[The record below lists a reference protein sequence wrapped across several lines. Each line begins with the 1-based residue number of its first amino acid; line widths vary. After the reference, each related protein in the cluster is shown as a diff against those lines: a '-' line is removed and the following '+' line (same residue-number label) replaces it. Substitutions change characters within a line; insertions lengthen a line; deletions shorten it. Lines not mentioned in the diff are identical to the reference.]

1 VTVAD
6 VVGQFLSG
14 LARAGVLFL
23 IAAGLSF
30 IFGVVK
36 IVNFAHGALYMVGAF
51 LTFTF
56 TKTLGMP
63 FWVAIVLAALSV
75 AVIGLVM
82 EIFLFRR
89 VYGRPPADQ
98 LLLTFA
104 MVLIIHDLVRLA
116 YGSNLRSVSRPPLLA
131 GAVFLGDVIFPS
143 YYIFIIVVGV
153 AVLLGFWAFLH
164 RTRLGKTIRAAV
176 GNREMVACLGKPL
189 PWLFTAAFAA
199 GVFVDGLAGAIAA
212 PLGGIRLGMD
222 FDIIILAFATVI
234 VGGFGSLPGTA
245 LAAFIIGEAYA
256 FGIWLMPAIA
266 LSLPFIIMA
275 AVLIVRPWGLLGRS
289 GGGEL

>member
-1 VTVAD
+1 MTVAD

-56 TKTLGMP
+56 TTTLGIS

-89 VYGRPPADQ
+89 VYGRPAADQ

-256 FGIWLMPAIA
+256 FGIWFMPAIA

>member
-1 VTVAD
+1 MTVAD

-56 TKTLGMP
+56 TKTLGIP

-256 FGIWLMPAIA
+256 FGIWFMPAIA

>member
-1 VTVAD
+1 
-6 VVGQFLSG
+6 
-14 LARAGVLFL
+14 
-23 IAAGLSF
+23 
-30 IFGVVK
+30 
-36 IVNFAHGALYMVGAF
+36 MVGAF

-56 TKTLGMP
+56 TKTLGLP

-143 YYIFIIVVGV
+143 YYIFIIAVGV

>member
-1 VTVAD
+1 MTAAD
-6 VVGQFLSG
+6 VLSQFLSG

-51 LTFTF
+51 LTYSLTV
-56 TKTLGMP
+56 TMGVP
-63 FWVAIVLAALSV
+63 FLASVVLAAVGV
-75 AVIGLVM
+75 AVVGVVIEV
-82 EIFLFRR
+82 FVFRR
-89 VYGRPPADQ
+89 VYGRPVADQ

-104 MVLIIHDLVRLA
+104 MVLIIHDVVRLG
-116 YGSNLRSVSRPPLLA
+116 YGSNMRSVPRPRLLA
-131 GAVFLGDVIFPS
+131 GAVFLGDVVFPT
-143 YYIFIIVVGV
+143 YYIFIVLMGLG
-153 AVLLGFWAFLH
+153 VLLGFWAFLH
-164 RTRLGKTIRAAV
+164 KTRLGKTIRAAV

-189 PWLFTAAFAA
+189 PWLFTAAFAG
-199 GVFVDGLAGAIAA
+199 GVFVDGLAGAISA

-245 LAAFIIGEAYA
+245 LAAFVIGEAYA
-256 FGIWLMPAIA
+256 FGIWLLPAIA

-275 AVLIVRPWGLLGRS
+275 VVLIVRPWGLVGRAGS
-289 GGGEL
+289 GEL

>member
-1 VTVAD
+1 MTVAD

-63 FWVAIVLAALSV
+63 FWVAILLAALSV

>member
-1 VTVAD
+1 MTAAD
-6 VVGQFLSG
+6 VLGQFLSG

-51 LTFTF
+51 LTYSFVV
-56 TKTLGMP
+56 TLKVP
-63 FWVAIVLAALSV
+63 FWAAVVLAAVSV
-75 AVIGLVM
+75 AVIGVAI
-82 EIFLFRR
+82 EIFIFRR
-89 VYGRPPADQ
+89 VYGRPVADQ

-104 MVLIIHDLVRLA
+104 MVLIIHDLVRLG
-116 YGSNLRSVSRPPLLA
+116 YGSNLRSVPRPPLLA
-131 GAVFLGDVIFPS
+131 GAVFLGDVVFPT
-143 YYIFIIVVGV
+143 YYIFIVLVGV
-153 AVLLGFWAFLH
+153 GVLLGFWAFLH
-164 RTRLGKTIRAAV
+164 KTRLGKTIRAAV

-189 PWLFTAAFAA
+189 PWLFTMAFAL
-199 GVFVDGLAGAIAA
+199 GVFVDGLAGAIGA

-275 AVLIVRPWGLLGRS
+275 VVLIVRPWGLLGRS

>member
-1 VTVAD
+1 VTFAD

-51 LTFTF
+51 LTFSY
-56 TKTLGMP
+56 TKTLGMS
-63 FWVAIVLAALSV
+63 FWVAVLLAAVSV
-75 AVIGLVM
+75 AVIGLLM
-82 EIFLFRR
+82 EILIFRR
-89 VYGRPPADQ
+89 VYGRPVADQ

-104 MVLIIHDLVRLA
+104 MVLIIHDVVRLG

-131 GAVFLGDVIFPS
+131 GAVFMGDIIFPS
-143 YYIFIIVVGV
+143 YYIFIVVVGV
-153 AVLLGFWAFLH
+153 AVLAGFWAFLH
-164 RTRLGKTIRAAV
+164 KTRLGKTIRAAV

-189 PWLFTAAFAA
+189 PWLFTVAFAA
-199 GVFVDGLAGAIAA
+199 GVFVDGLAGAIGA

-245 LAAFIIGEAYA
+245 LAAFIIGEAYS

>member
-1 VTVAD
+1 MTGAD
-6 VVGQFLSG
+6 VLGQFLSG

-51 LTFTF
+51 LTYTYVV
-56 TKTLGMP
+56 TLGMP
-63 FWVAIVLAALSV
+63 FWAAVILAALSV
-75 AVIGLVM
+75 SVIGLAIEVL
-82 EIFLFRR
+82 IFRR
-89 VYGRPPADQ
+89 VYGRPVADQ

-104 MVLIIHDLVRLA
+104 IVLIVHDIMRLA
-116 YGSNLRSVSRPPLLA
+116 YGSNLRSVPRPPALS
-131 GAVFLGDVIFPS
+131 GAVFLGDVVFPT
-143 YYIFIIVVGV
+143 YYLFIVVVGV
-153 AVLLGFWAFLH
+153 AVLLGFWAFLFK
-164 RTRLGKTIRAAV
+164 TRLGKTIRAAV
-176 GNREMVACLGKPL
+176 GNREMVSCLGTPI
-189 PWLFTAAFAA
+189 PWLFTTAFVI
-199 GVFVDGLAGAIAA
+199 GVTVDGLAGAIGA

-256 FGIWLMPAIA
+256 FGIWFMPAVA

-275 AVLIVRPWGLLGRS
+275 VVLIVRPWGLLGRA

>member
-6 VVGQFLSG
+6 IVGQFLSG

-56 TKTLGMP
+56 TKTLGLP

-89 VYGRPPADQ
+89 VYGRPAADQ

-131 GAVFLGDVIFPS
+131 GAVFVGDVIFPS
-143 YYIFIIVVGV
+143 YYIFIIAVGV

-256 FGIWLMPAIA
+256 FGIWLAPAIA

>member
-1 VTVAD
+1 VTFAD

-51 LTFTF
+51 LTFSY
-56 TKTLGMP
+56 TKTLGMS
-63 FWVAIVLAALSV
+63 FWVAVLLAAVSV
-75 AVIGLVM
+75 AIIGLLM
-82 EIFLFRR
+82 EILIFRR
-89 VYGRPPADQ
+89 VYGRPVADQ

-104 MVLIIHDLVRLA
+104 MVLIIHDVVRLG

-131 GAVFLGDVIFPS
+131 GAVFMGDIIFPS
-143 YYIFIIVVGV
+143 YYIFIVVVGV
-153 AVLLGFWAFLH
+153 AVLAGFWAFLH
-164 RTRLGKTIRAAV
+164 KTRLGKTIRAAV

-189 PWLFTAAFAA
+189 PWLFTVAFAA
-199 GVFVDGLAGAIAA
+199 GVFVDGLAGAIGA

-245 LAAFIIGEAYA
+245 LAAFIIGEAYS

>member
-1 VTVAD
+1 MTFAD

-51 LTFTF
+51 LTFSY
-56 TKTLGMP
+56 TKTLGMS
-63 FWVAIVLAALSV
+63 FWAAVLLAAVSV
-75 AVIGLVM
+75 AVIGLLM
-82 EIFLFRR
+82 EILIFRR
-89 VYGRPPADQ
+89 VYGRPVADQ

-104 MVLIIHDLVRLA
+104 MVLIIHDVVRLG

-131 GAVFLGDVIFPS
+131 GAVFMGDIIFPS
-143 YYIFIIVVGV
+143 YYIFIVVVGV
-153 AVLLGFWAFLH
+153 AVLAGFWAFLH
-164 RTRLGKTIRAAV
+164 KTRLGKTIRAAV

-189 PWLFTAAFAA
+189 PWLFTVAFAA
-199 GVFVDGLAGAIAA
+199 GVFVDGLAGAIGA

-245 LAAFIIGEAYA
+245 LAALIIGEAYA

-275 AVLIVRPWGLLGRS
+275 VVLIVRPWGLLGRS

>member
-1 VTVAD
+1 MTVAD
-6 VVGQFLSG
+6 VLGQFLSG

-51 LTFTF
+51 FTYSF
-56 TKTLGMP
+56 AVTLGVP
-63 FWVAIVLAALSV
+63 FWASVPLAAVCV
-75 AVIGLVM
+75 AVIGLAM
-82 EIFLFRR
+82 EILLFRR
-89 VYGRPPADQ
+89 VYGRPVADQ

-116 YGSNLRSVSRPPLLA
+116 YGSNLKSVPRPPLLA
-131 GAVFLGDVIFPS
+131 GAVFLGDIVFPS
-143 YYIFIIVVGV
+143 YYIFIILTGL

-164 RTRLGKTIRAAV
+164 KTRLGKTIRAAV

-189 PWLFTAAFAA
+189 PWLFTAAFVA
-199 GVFVDGLAGAIAA
+199 GVFVDGLAGAIGA

>member
-1 VTVAD
+1 MTVAD

-56 TKTLGMP
+56 TKTLGIP

-89 VYGRPPADQ
+89 VYGRPAADQ

-256 FGIWLMPAIA
+256 FGIWFVPAIA

>member
-1 VTVAD
+1 
-6 VVGQFLSG
+6 
-14 LARAGVLFL
+14 
-23 IAAGLSF
+23 
-30 IFGVVK
+30 
-36 IVNFAHGALYMVGAF
+36 
-51 LTFTF
+51 
-56 TKTLGMP
+56 
-63 FWVAIVLAALSV
+63 
-75 AVIGLVM
+75 
-82 EIFLFRR
+82 
-89 VYGRPPADQ
+89 
-98 LLLTFA
+98 
-104 MVLIIHDLVRLA
+104 
-116 YGSNLRSVSRPPLLA
+116 
-131 GAVFLGDVIFPS
+131 
-143 YYIFIIVVGV
+143 
-153 AVLLGFWAFLH
+153 
-164 RTRLGKTIRAAV
+164 
-176 GNREMVACLGKPL
+176 MVACLGKPL

-256 FGIWLMPAIA
+256 FGIWLAPAIA

>member
-1 VTVAD
+1 MTPAD
-6 VVGQFLSG
+6 VLGQFLSG

-51 LTFTF
+51 LTFSF
-56 TKTLGMP
+56 TKTLGLP
-63 FWVAIVLAALSV
+63 FWVAIALAAVSV
-75 AVIGLVM
+75 AVIGLVI
-82 EIFLFRR
+82 EIVIFRR
-89 VYGRPPADQ
+89 VYGRPVADQ

-104 MVLIIHDLVRLA
+104 MVLIIHDVVRLG

-131 GAVFLGDVIFPS
+131 GALFLGDVIFPS
-143 YYIFIIVVGV
+143 YYLFIVVVGV
-153 AVLLGFWAFLH
+153 GVLVGFWAFLH
-164 RTRLGKTIRAAV
+164 KTRLGKTIRAAV

>member
-75 AVIGLVM
+75 ALIGLVM

-143 YYIFIIVVGV
+143 YYVFIIVVGV

-256 FGIWLMPAIA
+256 FGIWLAPAIA